1 MNAGRALGLSDVAE
15 EFRNLDVERRQ
26 RGLSMTEAERYNN
39 LFARLSEMLASGE
52 KHRKVDER
60 QFLRVKFPMAIVI
73 RTARGEVNAL
83 CEDFGGGGCSIAC
96 SEELHLGDDIWLD
109 GAIVNG
115 QRHPLHGR
123 AVVKWTKL
131 PSNGSAAHGYGL
143 RFAIDGQHMRDQID
157 RLLYRVL
164 DIFLAPN
171 GSADKSAHF

>member
-15 EFRNLDVERRQ
+15 EFKNLDGQRRQ
-26 RGLSMTEAERYNN
+26 RGLSMSEAERYNS

-96 SEELHLGDDIWLD
+96 AEELHLGDDIWLD

-131 PSNGSAAHGYGL
+131 PSNGSAAHGYG
-143 RFAIDGQHMRDQID
+143 
-157 RLLYRVL
+157 
-164 DIFLAPN
+164 
-171 GSADKSAHF
+171 